1 MRVIQWG
8 RVLPFFLLTA
18 AMTLN
23 ANHGFAEENN
33 PNENKGDWDFELGA
47 VGGVTPEYEGSDS
60 YEPLAA
66 PYFHLSWKD
75 TVVATTRGGGPGLY
89 LQKNWFDDFSTK
101 LGVRYEGGRDQDDS
115 DALEGLGDL
124 DVGAVAVGGIAYE
137 WGPVE
142 FSAELAHDLTG
153 DRDGTTATLGAE
165 YSAMAFE
172 NRGRFAIGPTVTWAD
187 EEYMDNSFG
196 ISNAQAAS
204 SRNNYS
210 PFDAESGIKDVGLN
224 ASFSYAVTEHV
235 SVLVSG
241 EYARL
246 LGDAAD
252 SPLVD
257 DEGNANQFQGLLG
270 LIYRW

>member
-1 MRVIQWG
+1 MRVIKLG
-8 RVLPFFLLTA
+8 RLVSTAVLTA
-18 AMTLN
+18 YVTLTPTS
-23 ANHGFAEENN
+23 GFAEEDK
-33 PNENKGDWDFELGA
+33 PNENKDVWDFELGA
-47 VGGVTPEYEGSDS
+47 AGTISPEYEGSDE
-60 YEPLAA
+60 YEPGAV

-75 TVVATTRGGGPGLY
+75 TIIATTRGGGPGLY
-89 LQKNWFDDFSTK
+89 TQKSWTDNFTTQ
-101 LGVRYEGGRDQDDS
+101 LGVRYEGGRDEDDN

-124 DVGAVAVGGIAYE
+124 DVGAVAAVSLAYE

-142 FSAELAHDLTG
+142 FWAELAHDLTG

-165 YSAMAFE
+165 YSVMAFD

-187 EEYMDNSFG
+187 EEYMDNTFG
-196 ISNAQAAS
+196 ISASQAAA
-204 SRNNYS
+204 SRNGYS

-224 ASFSYAVTEHV
+224 ASFSYAFTEHV

-246 LGDAAD
+246 LSDAAD

-257 DEGNANQFQGLLG
+257 DEGSANQFQGLVG

>member
-1 MRVIQWG
+1 MRVIYLG
-8 RVLPFFLLTA
+8 RRVSAALLTA
-18 AMTLN
+18 CVTLISSE
-23 ANHGFAEENN
+23 GTAEEAKS
-33 PNENKGDWDFELGA
+33 PENKDVWDFELGA
-47 VGGVTPEYEGSDS
+47 GATVSPEYEGSDE
-60 YEPLAA
+60 YEPGAV

-75 TVVATTRGGGPGLY
+75 TIVATTRGGGPGLY
-89 LQKNWFDDFSTK
+89 LQKSWRDDFSTS

-115 DALEGLGDL
+115 DALKGLGDL
-124 DVGAVAVGGIAYE
+124 DVGAVAVGSIAYE

-165 YSAMAFE
+165 YSKMLFE

-187 EEYMDNSFG
+187 EEYMDNTFG
-196 ISNAQAAS
+196 ISASQAAS

-224 ASFSYAVTEHV
+224 ASFSYAFTEHV

-241 EYARL
+241 EYTRL

-257 DEGNANQFQGLLG
+257 DEGSANQFQGLVG